1 MSEARTS
8 ADAAATTSLAID
20 SGGVRLHAE
29 LTLPARPSALV
40 VLAHAGP
47 NPEARDDALAVV
59 LRHAGIG
66 TLRCDLLTSSEAR
79 FADNHHQV
87 SLLASRLLD
96 GLTLLRQQILLEE
109 LPTLPIGL
117 CGAGD
122 CSPVV
127 VRAAAVR
134 DRDIFA
140 AVCRGGLIDL
150 AGMLYLQTLV
160 SPLLVLVGEGE
171 QRLEASNRRALRELA
186 GRKELKRLPAS
197 ADAPDSAAAFEWVAR
212 ETARWFVDHLP
223 AAPSS

>member
-1 MSEARTS
+1 MSEALATAART
-8 ADAAATTSLAID
+8 LAIA
-20 SGGVRLHAE
+20 SGSARLHAE
-29 LTLPARPSALV
+29 LVLPTRPSALV
-40 VLAHAGP
+40 ILAHAGP

-66 TLRCDLLTSSEAR
+66 TLSFDLLSRSEER
-79 FADNHHQV
+79 FADNHHNV

-96 GLTLLRQQILLEE
+96 GLTLLKQQMLLEE
-109 LPTLPIGL
+109 LPPLPIGL
-117 CGAGD
+117 SAAAD

-127 VRAAAVR
+127 VRAAAIR

-140 AVCRGGLIDL
+140 IVCRGGLIDL
-150 AGMLYLQTLV
+150 AGMLYLHTLI

-171 QRLEASNRRALRELA
+171 QRVEASNRRALRELA

-212 ETARWFVDHLP
+212 ETARWFVYHLP
-223 AAPSS
+223 AAARTTRA